1 MGESSGKVGII
12 GLGFVGLPLALA
24 FVRKGFEMIGIDLDV
39 SKIAKLN
46 QGQSYIRDIEDSEIA
61 LARATR
67 RFKVSSRYEDLV
79 DAGSIIICVPTPLTP
94 YHTPDLSYL
103 IDTCNRLS
111 PLLRRGQLVV
121 LESSTFPGTTKEV
134 VQPIL
139 ERSKLTVGQDI
150 YLAYSPERIDPGNH
164 LPIEQIPKLASGA
177 TGLCLDKVH
186 NLYSQVFDSV
196 VKVSTTEAAETAKLL
211 ENTFRLVNISFINEF
226 AQICDAMN
234 IDVWEV
240 IAAAGTKPYGFTAFY
255 PGPGAGGHCI
265 PVDPLYMQ
273 WKARQFGIQSQFIEL
288 SNKIN
293 TGMTDYIVN
302 RLKQLLI
309 TKKKLSESRILVY
322 GVTYKRDIPDIREST
337 ALELIQ
343 LLTKEGAIVSYHDP
357 LISSVV
363 VDGVGMSSIA
373 LTDEAIRD
381 SDCVIIHTNHSSIPL
396 KLILEHAPLVFDTRN
411 VTGDLG
417 ERDGPDSL
425 AKVSKIVKLGG
436 GSV

>member
-1 MGESSGKVGII
+1 MGESTGKVGII

-24 FVRKGFEMIGIDLDV
+24 FIRKGFEMIGIDLDE
-39 SKIAKLN
+39 SKITKLN
-46 QGQSYIRDIEDSEIA
+46 QGQSYIRDVADAEIA
-61 LARATR
+61 LARDTR
-67 RFKVSSRYEDLV
+67 RFRVSSRYEDLV
-79 DAGSIIICVPTPLTP
+79 DADSIIICVPTPLTP
-94 YHTPDLSYL
+94 YHTPDLSFL

-111 PLLRRGQLVV
+111 PLLRRGQLIV

-139 ERSKLTVGQDI
+139 ERSKLAVGNDI
-150 YLAYSPERIDPGNH
+150 YIAYSPERIDPGNN
-164 LPIEQIPKLASGA
+164 LSIEKIPKLASGVTRA
-177 TGLCLDKVH
+177 CLDKVH
-186 NLYSQVFDSV
+186 DLYSQVFDSV
-196 VKVSTTEAAETAKLL
+196 VKVSTTEAAETAKML
-211 ENTFRLVNISFINEF
+211 ENTFRLVNSSFINEF
-226 AQICDAMN
+226 AQICDTMN

-302 RLKQLLI
+302 RLKQLLP
-309 TKKKLSESRILVY
+309 TEKKLSESRILIY

-337 ALELIQ
+337 ALELIR
-343 LLTKEGAIVSYHDP
+343 LLKNEGADVSYHDP
-357 LISSVV
+357 LISKVM
-363 VDGVGMSSIA
+363 VDGVGMSGIA
-373 LTDEAIRD
+373 LTGEAIR
-381 SDCVIIHTNHSSIPL
+381 STDCVIIHTNHSVIPL
-396 KLILEHAPLVFDTRN
+396 KLILEHAPLVFDARN
-411 VTGDLG
+411 VTGDLSDLG
-417 ERDGPDSL
+417 EQGVS
-425 AKVSKIVKLGG
+425 ATASKIVRLGG